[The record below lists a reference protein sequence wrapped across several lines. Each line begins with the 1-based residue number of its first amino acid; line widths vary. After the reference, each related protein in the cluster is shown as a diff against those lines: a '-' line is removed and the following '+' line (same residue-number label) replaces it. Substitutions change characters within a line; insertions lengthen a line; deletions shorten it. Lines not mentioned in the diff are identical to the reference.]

1 MNLGE
6 KIYCPHCLRELPE
19 EQVCPW
25 CGCGPEQPPLPYAL
39 DEGTLL
45 QKGRYELAGVLGQ
58 GGFGL
63 VYTAW
68 DLVLDMPVV
77 IKEYFPAGYCT
88 RDAAESD
95 QVEVLPDKAQYYQ
108 FGLQTFLREAHIL
121 ASLQNIPTVVKVFD
135 CFEKN
140 GTAYIVMELVRG
152 EPLDVFYRKAKLT
165 PDKLL
170 KMLRPTV
177 DDLTAIHNLGVLHR
191 DITPQNL
198 LVQADG
204 TVKLIDFGAA
214 TALTEDSSRGSAWTP
229 NFAAPEQFDENG
241 RIGTWVD
248 VYGLAATLYAVI
260 VGSPLQDAPARLRHD
275 ALRNARPAKLHIPRR
290 LFRTLCNALVLD
302 PEQRTQTM
310 EDFRADLYHLPR
322 PRTPRTPRQK
332 ALLVLYSI
340 VLVLCVSGVQY
351 GIIKMVTEDLLF
363 QWGDAAQCYLKQDTD
378 KALYLAENYRQ
389 GREGDAGYP
398 RSISKSLY
406 WYKWAADKGDPYAMC
421 EYAFILEQGILTQR
435 DLPNAIKYFE
445 KAAEADV
452 GAAWNELGTF
462 YYTGNEVEASL
473 EKALF
478 CFQKAEE
485 QEYPLAFCNLGILY
499 ERGEGVEKNPEKA
512 LEYYQKAARLCPEGI
527 YCLAICYK
535 DGVGVEKSDPE
546 YIQYLYE
553 AAAQGSPAAMC
564 EIGWIYETGYLEQI
578 DYDMAFEW
586 YMKAVDLEY
595 PKAYYLVAHLYRD
608 VFPQDRNNEENASYF
623 MKKALERG
631 YKPD

>member
-6 KIYCPHCLRELPE
+6 NIYCSRCLRKLE
-19 EQVCPW
+19 EEKICPW
-25 CGCGPEQPPLPYAL
+25 CGYDPKEEPDDYVLS
-39 DEGTLL
+39 EGTLF
-45 QKGRYELAGVLGQ
+45 QNGRYELGTVVGR
-58 GGFGL
+58 GGFGI
-63 VYTAW
+63 VYAAW
-68 DLVLDMPVV
+68 DLILDMPVV
-77 IKEYFPAGYCT
+77 IKEYFPDGYCE
-88 RDAAESD
+88 RDSAESD
-95 QVEVLPDKAQYYQ
+95 RVIIKQDKKIPYQY
-108 FGLQTFLREAHIL
+108 GLQTFIREARIL
-121 ASLQNIPTVVKVFD
+121 ASLQNIRTVVKVFD

-140 GTAYIVMELVRG
+140 ETAYIVMELVRG
-152 EPLDVFYRKAKLT
+152 KPLDVFYRKEKLS

-198 LVQADG
+198 LVQEDG

-214 TALTEDSSRGSAWTP
+214 TVLTEDTSCGSAWTP

-248 VYGLAATLYAVI
+248 VYGLAATLYTVF
-260 VGSPLQDAPARLRHD
+260 VGSPLQDAPTRLQHD
-275 ALRNARPAKLHIPRR
+275 TLRSIRPAKLHIPRR
-290 LFRTLCNALVLD
+290 LFRILCNALVLD
-302 PEQRTQTM
+302 SEQRTQTM

-322 PRTPRTPRQK
+322 PRKPRTVRQK
-332 ALLVLYSI
+332 FFLVLYSI
-340 VLVLCVSGVQY
+340 VLVLCVSGVEY
-351 GIIKMVTEDLLF
+351 GILAILTEDLLF

-406 WYKWAADKGDPYAMC
+406 WYKWAADNGNPYAMC
-421 EYAFILEQGILTQR
+421 EYAFILEQGILTPR
-435 DLPNAIKYFE
+435 DIPNAINYFE

-462 YYTGNEVEASL
+462 YYTGNEVETSL

-499 ERGEGVEKNPEKA
+499 ERGEGVEKNAEKA
-512 LEYYQKAARLCPEGI
+512 LEYYQKAAQLCPEGI

-535 DGVGVEKSDPE
+535 DGVGVEKSNPE
-546 YIQYLYE
+546 YIQHLYE
-553 AAAQGSPAAMC
+553 AATQGSPDAMC
-564 EIGWIYETGYLEQI
+564 EIGWIYETGYLGQI
-578 DYDMAFEW
+578 DSDMAFEW
-586 YMKAVDLEY
+586 YMKAVDMEY
-595 PKAYYLVAHLYRD
+595 PKAYYLVAHLYQD

>member
-6 KIYCPHCLRELPE
+6 KIYCPHCLRELAE

-25 CGCGPEQPPLPYAL
+25 CGCDPEQPPLPYAL

-77 IKEYFPAGYCT
+77 IKEYFPAGCCT

-95 QVEVLPDKAQYYQ
+95 QVEVLPDKTQYYQ

-121 ASLQNIPTVVKVFD
+121 ATLQNIPTVVKVFD

-214 TALTEDSSRGSAWTP
+214 TALTEDSSRSSAWTP

-248 VYGLAATLYAVI
+248 VYGLAATLYAVF
-260 VGSPLQDAPARLRHD
+260 VGSPLQDAPARLQHD

-322 PRTPRTPRQK
+322 PRTPQTPRQK
-332 ALLVLYSI
+332 FFFRMKLLLIVVCVLLLQQGI
-340 VLVLCVSGVQY
+340 V
-351 GIIKMVTEDLLF
+351 MLF
-363 QWGDAAQCYLKQDTD
+363 IEKLPDQWIDAAQCYLTGDTD
-378 KALYLAENYRQ
+378 LALYLAENYQQ
-389 GREGDAGYP
+389 GRSGEAGY
-398 RSISKSLY
+398 RKNLAKSLH
-406 WYKWAADKGDPYAMC
+406 WLRWAAEKGDPEAMYRYAVQLQKGC
-421 EYAFILEQGILTQR
+421 VTQK
-435 DLPNAIKYFE
+435 DIPQAINYYE
-445 KAAEADV
+445 KAGQAGYSV
-452 GAAWNELGTF
+452 AWNELGVLYWKGTD
-462 YYTGNEVEASL
+462 VEPDL
-473 EKALF
+473 EKALAYFRKGEQMEDAQVF
-478 CFQKAEE
+478 CS
-485 QEYPLAFCNLGILY
+485 LGALY
-499 ERGEGVEKNPEKA
+499 ETGEGVEKSPEKA
-512 LEYYQKAARLCPEGI
+512 VAYYQAAAQTTAEGKYRLA
-527 YCLAICYK
+527 LCYK
-535 DGVGVEKSDPE
+535 TGTGLEQNDAA
-546 YIQYLYE
+546 YFRLLYE
-553 AAAQGSPAAMC
+553 AAAQGSTEAMC
-564 EIGWIYETGYLEQI
+564 EIGKDYETGYGGII
-578 DYDMAFEW
+578 DYDSALEW
-586 YMKAVDLEY
+586 YQKALDLEDPAACY
-595 PKAYYLVAHLYRD
+595 AMEHLFRD
-608 VFPQDRNNEENASYF
+608 VLPLDRNNERNAWYF
-623 MKKALERG
+623 ANKAMEFG
-631 YKPD
+631 S